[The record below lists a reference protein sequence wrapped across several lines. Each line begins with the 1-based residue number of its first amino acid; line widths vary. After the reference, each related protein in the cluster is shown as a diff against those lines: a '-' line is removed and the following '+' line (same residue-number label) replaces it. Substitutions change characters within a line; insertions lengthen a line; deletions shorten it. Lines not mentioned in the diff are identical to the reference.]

1 MSEKELK
8 LLATVSELLAY
19 LDVDQE
25 PEKFLELIASKKSIS
40 AAKVETHL
48 ITRDQPFPWQKRWH

>member
-40 AAKVETHL
+40 VAKVQIRL
-48 ITRDQPFPWQKRWH
+48 MARDQLFLWQKR